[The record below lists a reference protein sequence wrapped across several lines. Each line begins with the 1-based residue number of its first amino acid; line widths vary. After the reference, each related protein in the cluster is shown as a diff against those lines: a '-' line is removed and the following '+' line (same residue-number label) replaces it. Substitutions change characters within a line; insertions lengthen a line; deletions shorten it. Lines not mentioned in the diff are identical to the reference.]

1 MIWFKRFV
9 FFVILL
15 VLLALGT
22 VVFVSWKYSEDLK
35 AFAVDSIRSVLITET
50 EFDEDVVVS
59 FWSDF
64 PLVAVEISDIR
75 ITDSFGTDTLL
86 MLDKGFVQ
94 FDLIKLIQNK
104 ITIEGIRVT
113 NGFIHLRRNSKD
125 EWNFRVWKQPESN
138 GETKTDF
145 SIEVLVLENVH
156 LDYDDRMIDLN
167 IQYRSDKSKI
177 KGRFTNDN
185 QRLGLSL
192 KGFMESLTTTGA
204 QRIVNLPLE
213 LTGLLNI
220 NNKDRIYTIETGN
233 AVLASNEMVVNAE
246 WKSIEGGTNMEM
258 QVHAGNIEPAGLL
271 PLVWPQ
277 MPPNIQKLN
286 IEGSSDI
293 IFSLNGPF
301 KLNSGPTLDATIRM
315 RDGSLLFQNTDVTN
329 LNFEGKL
336 FMEDIK
342 RSKAMKIT
350 FSQFSLNTPSGTVQ
364 GSGSLTDLTD
374 PSLKLKSKGKTRLEE
389 FTRVAQIQD
398 EMTAAGDMSWSI
410 DFSGP
415 LGKDFNTKVNELKQM
430 SWSGSLSL
438 QNSSLNFNNGIPPL
452 TGFNA
457 NISMNQGKTAITQC
471 NGNLGHLEFEGNVE
485 IARLKQILTDENAS
499 VVVAGNV
506 QVKELN
512 VSKLPDEWKFESESG
527 TSTERA
533 IQIEVSAGFDK
544 VVYHD
549 FTATNM
555 SGNVNMKNNRVDVTE
570 LKFNALGG
578 RIKSDISYLPV
589 ASGYLLSLDS
599 ELFNIDMSR
608 TLREWN
614 EFGQSSITSS
624 NLKGTANATLEA
636 DVYLDGNYQVLMDK
650 LRVEADVEVGG
661 GELIEFEP
669 LLAMSRFIDVEELN
683 RVQFDTLRNQL
694 SIRNSKLII
703 PRMSVASSVLDVQV
717 FGEHGFDQ
725 EMDYHV
731 NLLLTDLLR
740 RKQKKAKTFDGHEII
755 DEKGKTRLFLWIR
768 GRPGDLKVGFDKREV
783 SKKLKDDFKK
793 EGQTIKQLFK
803 EEFGGKKESKEET
816 EGSVEFRLEDNGIFD
831 QQKEEEKSVE
841 TDQPDSKPKKK
852 KKKKGFFSTE
862 EDETETEGGFEIE
875 FDP

>member
-533 IQIEVSAGFDK
+533 IQIQVSAGFDK